1 MILTIETNDMK
12 ITLSVTPGGVTID
25 APAVMGQATRQTTLS
40 EAQWRAYAEGRKD
53 QPGDFPTFAELEE
66 ISGEECECGIGRYA
80 GCKVCNALA
89 EEGCHICDSPDTGG
103 SNLCDQCFDD
113 MNGVEGRDYWVRP
126 DGEVTDMPPKVD
138 PISGNI
144 SDSVKAYRKHRNGRA
159 QEQQPREVCYSS
171 CCGTAGARTR
181 DGSCKGC
188 R

>member
-53 QPGDFPTFAELEE
+53 KRDDFPTFAELEE
-66 ISGEECECGIGRYA
+66 ISTKD
-80 GCKVCNALA
+80 GCD
-89 EEGCHICDSPDTGG
+89 ICDSPDTGG

-113 MNGVEGRDYWVRP
+113 MNGVEGVDHWVRP
-126 DGEVTDMPPKVD
+126 DGEVTDLPPHGFKVD
-138 PISGNI
+138 PITGNI
-144 SDSVKAYRKHRNGRA
+144 SDSVKAYRKHRNERA

>member
-53 QPGDFPTFAELEE
+53 QRDDFPTFAELEE

-80 GCKVCNALA
+80 ECKSCNAL
-89 EEGCHICDSPDTGG
+89 EE
-103 SNLCDQCFDD
+103 
-113 MNGVEGRDYWVRP
+113 
-126 DGEVTDMPPKVD
+126 PKVD
-138 PISGNI
+138 PITGNI
-144 SDSVKAYRKHRNGRA
+144 SDSVKAYRKHRNERA

>member
-53 QPGDFPTFAELEE
+53 QRDDFPTFAELEE
-66 ISGEECECGIGRYA
+66 ISGGECECGIGRYA
-80 GCKVCNALA
+80 DCEACNAL
-89 EEGCHICDSPDTGG
+89 E
-103 SNLCDQCFDD
+103 
-113 MNGVEGRDYWVRP
+113 NGVEGVDYWVRP
-126 DGEVTDMPPKVD
+126 DGEVTDLPPHGFKVD
-138 PISGNI
+138 PITGNI
-144 SDSVKAYRKHRNGRA
+144 SDSVKAYRKHRNERA

>member
-1 MILTIETNDMK
+1 MLLTIETNDMK

-25 APAVMGQATRQTTLS
+25 APAVMGQVTRQTTLS

-53 QPGDFPTFAELEE
+53 QRDDFPTFAELEE
-66 ISGEECECGIGRYA
+66 ISTKD
-80 GCKVCNALA
+80 GCD
-89 EEGCHICDSPDTGG
+89 ICDSPDTGG

-113 MNGVEGRDYWVRP
+113 MNGVEGVDYWVRP

-138 PISGNI
+138 PITGNI
-144 SDSVKAYRKHRNGRA
+144 SDSVKAYRKHRNERV

>member
-1 MILTIETNDMK
+1 MILTIETEDMK

-53 QPGDFPTFAELEE
+53 QRDDFPTFAELEE
-66 ISGEECECGIGRYA
+66 ISTKD
-80 GCKVCNALA
+80 GCD
-89 EEGCHICDSPDTGG
+89 ICDSPDTGG

-113 MNGVEGRDYWVRP
+113 MNGVEGVDYWVRP
-126 DGEVTDMPPKVD
+126 DGEVTDLPPHGFKVD
-138 PISGNI
+138 PITGNI
-144 SDSVKAYRKHRNGRA
+144 SDSVKAYRKHRNERA

>member
-53 QPGDFPTFAELEE
+53 KRDDFPTFAELEE
-66 ISGEECECGIGRYA
+66 ISTKD
-80 GCKVCNALA
+80 GCD
-89 EEGCHICDSPDTGG
+89 ICDSPDTGG

-113 MNGVEGRDYWVRP
+113 MNTPEVE
-126 DGEVTDMPPKVD
+126 PKVD
-138 PISGNI
+138 PITGNI
-144 SDSVKAYRKHRNGRA
+144 SDSVKAYRKYRNERA

-171 CCGTAGARTR
+171 CCGTAGARAR

>member
-53 QPGDFPTFAELEE
+53 KRDDFPTFAELEE
-66 ISGEECECGIGRYA
+66 ISTKD
-80 GCKVCNALA
+80 GCD
-89 EEGCHICDSPDTGG
+89 ICDSPDTGG

-113 MNGVEGRDYWVRP
+113 MNGVEGVDYWVRP
-126 DGEVTDMPPKVD
+126 DGEVTDLPPHGFKVD
-138 PISGNI
+138 PITGNI
-144 SDSVKAYRKHRNGRA
+144 SDSVKAYRKHRNERA

>member
-40 EAQWRAYAEGRKD
+40 EAQWRAYAEGRKEQRD
-53 QPGDFPTFAELEE
+53 DFPTFAELEE

-80 GCKVCNALA
+80 ECKAC
-89 EEGCHICDSPDTGG
+89 
-103 SNLCDQCFDD
+103 
-113 MNGVEGRDYWVRP
+113 NGVEGVDYWVRP
-126 DGEVTDMPPKVD
+126 DGEVTDLPPHELKVD
-138 PISGNI
+138 PITGNI
-144 SDSVKAYRKHRNGRA
+144 SDSVKAYRKHRNERA